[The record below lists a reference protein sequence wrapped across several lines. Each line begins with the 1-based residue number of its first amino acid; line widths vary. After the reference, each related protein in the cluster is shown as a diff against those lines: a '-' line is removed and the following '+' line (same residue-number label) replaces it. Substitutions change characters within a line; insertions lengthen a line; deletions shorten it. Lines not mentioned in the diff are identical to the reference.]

1 MTLWPYHSEDEISA
15 VADVLR
21 SGKTNYWSGPNGQAF
36 ESEFAQYTGAKH
48 ALAVTNG
55 TTALELALHGLDLPP
70 WLGSD
75 RAMPHI
81 HGDGQRRRNGWVQA
95 CAGRH

>member
-1 MTLWPYHSEDEISA
+1 MGRDWCARLSVLRRALGKENQMTLWPYHSEDEISA

-36 ESEFAQYTGAKH
+36 ESEFAAYTGAKH

-55 TTALELALHGLDLPP
+55 TSAFTVNWRQPSGN
-70 WLGSD
+70 S
-75 RAMPHI
+75 
-81 HGDGQRRRNGWVQA
+81 
-95 CAGRH
+95 